1 MVREVNTF
9 DRPENPRIPPLTRWA
24 RQTGMLNQKSNFVV
38 IATAYHEALPN
49 RNYEITPAL
58 WHDFNRSACYAAS
71 ATLLPDGK

>member
-1 MVREVNTF
+1 
-9 DRPENPRIPPLTRWA
+9 
-24 RQTGMLNQKSNFVV
+24 MLNQKSNFVV